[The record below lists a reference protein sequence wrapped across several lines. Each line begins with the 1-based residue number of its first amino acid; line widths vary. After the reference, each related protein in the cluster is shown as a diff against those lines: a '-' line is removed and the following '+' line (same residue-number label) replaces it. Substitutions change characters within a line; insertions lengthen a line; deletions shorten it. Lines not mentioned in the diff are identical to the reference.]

1 MYAIVNFRRV
11 TPVYVLAVWSLS
23 VPPHVHFF
31 LCLLSKNKLLTR
43 DNLEKRRRVDDKTCM
58 FCSEAESIHNLF
70 FECIIA
76 SQVWLSVSEVVGFE
90 IGTDFEY
97 VAKRW
102 ICNKLLTQDKTNQL
116 AVAMRI
122 FHVFDNC
129 KRFDDLII
137 FIYIS

>member
-102 ICNKLLTQDKTNQL
+102 ICNKKFGLVNMVSSTVCWSLWK
-116 AVAMRI
+116 V
-122 FHVFDNC
+122 
-129 KRFDDLII
+129 
-137 FIYIS
+137 